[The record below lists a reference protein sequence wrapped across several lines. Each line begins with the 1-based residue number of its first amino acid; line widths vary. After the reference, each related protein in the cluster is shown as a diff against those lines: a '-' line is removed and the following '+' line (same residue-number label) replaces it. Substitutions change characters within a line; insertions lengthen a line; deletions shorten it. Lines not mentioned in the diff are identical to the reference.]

1 MKQPFTDAIENAE
14 LAIRKAED
22 RTDIFNELLEG
33 LGVGPVAGDVLL
45 GGIKAPVDTM
55 KRAEQELID
64 EVQRRRQQQNQ
75 LQGTSGKRRKRPTL
89 MRGMMI

>member
-33 LGVGPVAGDVLL
+33 LG
-45 GGIKAPVDTM
+45 
-55 KRAEQELID
+55 
-64 EVQRRRQQQNQ
+64 
-75 LQGTSGKRRKRPTL
+75 
-89 MRGMMI
+89 